1 MKFEQSKA
9 VRLVGGVIAI
19 LLGAAVLSNP
29 YGSMLT
35 VTKLLGWAVLV
46 FGVVSLAA
54 AFANLEAILSQAELY
69 VGIPCTLLGL
79 AIVTQPGFFVAWVFL
94 LLGVFVMVAGLNSLF
109 AANAS
114 RALGLPGASLGLAGA
129 VATVVFGALVMLAP
143 RAMASFSMV
152 VSGVALV
159 FAGVVSAA
167 GALGDL
173 RGR

>member
-79 AIVTQPGFFVAWVFL
+79 AIVTWVFL

-152 VSGVALV
+152 VCGVALV